1 LENQYNYTKIKKL
14 KVLEI
19 ITLFSIGG
27 ATETVISIASGLK
40 NKSLEVD
47 IIAGPNVELEGD
59 MYDESNKL
67 GLNVIT
73 IPTLKREIHPLYDLI
88 TIVNLFRIIKKGKYT
103 VVHTHSSKAGILGR
117 WAAWMAG
124 CKSIVHTVHGWGF
137 NDSQNLTMKTVI
149 VFLEKVTAIIT
160 TKIVCVTSLDIEKG
174 IKKGIGHRNQYT
186 IIRSGIDLKKYLNG
200 TISKNIIRK
209 SLNIND
215 NEFVIGTV
223 TRFSLQKSP
232 LDTILSFSDV
242 INKGYKHA
250 KLIMVGDGPL
260 LNDSKILTQKLS
272 LTEKIIF
279 TGIRTDIPE
288 ILKSLDVFVLSS
300 LWEGLPRV
308 IIQAMAS
315 GIPVIAT
322 NIDGNSEIIKNGIS
336 GILTEPKQPIQMSDA
351 IIHLI
356 ENPNDRV
363 NFVEN
368 AKQHLIEFDENKMVE
383 ETQILYQKLISR

>member
-1 LENQYNYTKIKKL
+1 MNEKKQIKIL
-14 KVLEI
+14 NI
-19 ITLFSIGG
+19 ITLFSVGG

-40 NKSLEVD
+40 NKFLEVD

-59 MYDESNKL
+59 MYEESNKL

-88 TIVNLFRIIKKGKYT
+88 TIVKLFRIIKKGKYT
-103 VVHTHSSKAGILGR
+103 IVHTHSSKAGILGR

-137 NDSQNLTMKTVI
+137 NDSQNLILKTVI
-149 VFLEKVTAIIT
+149 IFLERVTAIIT

-174 IKKGIGHRNQYT
+174 IKKRIGHKNQYT
-186 IIRSGIDLKKYLNG
+186 IIRSGIDLKKYLNEP
-200 TISKNIIRK
+200 ISKNIIRRN
-209 SLNIND
+209 LNIND

-232 LDTILSFSDV
+232 LDTILSFSEV
-242 INKGYKHA
+242 INKGYKHVR
-250 KLIMVGDGPL
+250 LIMVGDGPL
-260 LNDSKILTQKLS
+260 LNDSKILTQNLS

-288 ILKSLDVFVLSS
+288 ILKSFDVFVLSS

-308 IIQAMAS
+308 IPQAMAS

-336 GILTEPKQPIQMSDA
+336 GILTEPKHPIQMSDA
-351 IIHLI
+351 IIYLI
-356 ENPNDRV
+356 ENPNECAK
-363 NFVEN
+363 FVEN
-368 AKQHLIEFDENKMVE
+368 AKQHLLEFDENKMVE